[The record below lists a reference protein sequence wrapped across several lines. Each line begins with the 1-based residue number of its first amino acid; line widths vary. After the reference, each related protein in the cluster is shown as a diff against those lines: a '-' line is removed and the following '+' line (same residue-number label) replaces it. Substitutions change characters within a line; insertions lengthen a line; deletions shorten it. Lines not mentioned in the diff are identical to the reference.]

1 MGIEE
6 PALVLACALLTLL
19 SGCLWLLAWYQDRPI
34 PAAPSPP
41 EPPAEWLRGLY
52 DDLR

>member
-1 MGIEE
+1 MGIQE

-19 SGCLWLLAWYQDRPI
+19 SGLLWLLAWYQDRPLPAP
-34 PAAPSPP
+34 PAAP
-41 EPPAEWLRGLY
+41 EPPAEWVRGLY

>member
-19 SGCLWLLAWYQDRPI
+19 SGCLWLLAWYTDRPPPA
-34 PAAPSPP
+34 PAAPA